1 MRVCCRQTQE
11 DQEGNSTNEILCVV
25 GRIHEVNILFARDF
39 GRSKA
44 YSEPGSKRVLSS
56 GEDAEMFRK
65 MRAKNAALLLDAMA
79 EQDVLR
85 LRKRPPDD
93 DGGGQ
98 RLTQRQR
105 RGGPA

>member
-1 MRVCCRQTQE
+1 MRVRYRQTQE
-11 DQEGNSTNEILCVV
+11 DRDGNKTKEISCVV
-25 GRIHEVNILFARDF
+25 GQIQDVNILFARDF

-44 YSEPGSKRVLSS
+44 YSEPGSTKVLSS
-56 GEDAEMFRK
+56 GDDAEIFRR

-85 LRKRPPDD
+85 HRKRSPDD

-98 RLTQRQR
+98 RVAQR
-105 RGGPA
+105 RRREGPA